1 MRSANAIAAL
11 CRTPTLAKL
20 YLVEGSNLKVIFQY
34 VARPWRLEDTSM
46 EPTFHDGDVVLT
58 TSLNSKL
65 QKDDI
70 VILKDPFRPD
80 QRICKRVI
88 GETVFA

>member
-1 MRSANAIAAL
+1 
-11 CRTPTLAKL
+11 
-20 YLVEGSNLKVIFQY
+20 
-34 VARPWRLEDTSM
+34 M

-58 TSLNSKL
+58 TALNSKL

-80 QRICKRVI
+80 QKICKRVL
-88 GETVFA
+88 GEILRC